1 MGIRRF
7 LFYLTLILLSPFVI
21 YAQNTPPELAV
32 KRETETDGAAVF
44 RTMNA
49 SRRDTN
55 YIKLAIKAAHI
66 YWHQRSKEGRLDSC
80 FMISNTAYQ
89 LSAQLRYTEGMNEA
103 GYMLCKIY
111 TEKHDI
117 PRAKKMFETAYGE
130 QRVRLMLAV
139 GEYYVFEF
147 ERNSPEFLEAPPLLL
162 QAIKICEEYHSD
174 RWWDE
179 CFILQGKYFFKKGE
193 FLAGKE
199 SFMKIVNKHHLAKNY
214 EQEAKGWSRL
224 GNNMPENDS
233 TFEDIIHSFE
243 MAVHSYYLADNLK
256 EAAYSLRD
264 LGIANGNH
272 NRVDSS
278 EKQLLR
284 VVSILKSIGEKITP
298 TTYYTIGDFYRFTGQ
313 YDKALYYILE
323 SLKVTKE
330 DDIVTRTN
338 INFVLGML
346 YFRIQDYP
354 NSLKHYKM
362 CFESPEF
369 RNNTM
374 KLHVANEIAYVMAAS
389 GDHRKGLAFLDDYIK
404 THPSTSVSDRQENAG
419 TYGQIYAMM
428 GNYAKAEKFYLEML
442 SLDKAAAEE
451 NGREINVSHYR
462 ITGSG
467 ANFLMGKFYA
477 ERGKYSEANQYL
489 NKSLQ
494 NPQFLDA
501 SQELETYQ
509 LLFKT
514 DSALGNYLS
523 AIKNFERHRNMYDS
537 INSVHKS
544 REINDLNLKY
554 QTEQR
559 LKDIEILRNKETKSI
574 AALQRADTIRNLII
588 AGALVLLLLAV
599 MAYYGYRNKQRS
611 NLILQS
617 QGEEI
622 DRQNKTLQTLLSQKD
637 QFLKEKEWLL
647 KEIHHRVKN
656 NLQIIMSLLNSQSAH
671 LRNSDAIE
679 AIMVSGN
686 RVRSIAL
693 IHQKLYSGDNLSSI
707 NMPEYVADLLRYMMD
722 GFDTAERKVRFIQR
736 IEGINIDVAQA
747 VPVGLIL
754 NEAITN
760 AIKYAFDESGG
771 EITVAFRSH
780 TAADTVVMSI
790 SDNGKGLPAD
800 FDFRQSGSLGMEMM
814 QGLARQLRGQF
825 NIDSNG
831 GTTISVEFRLFS
843 AVENALSTMKE
854 RNL

>member
-1 MGIRRF
+1 MGLRRF
-7 LFYLTLILLSPFVI
+7 LLYLIPALLSPFVI

-32 KRETETDGAAVF
+32 KREPETDGAAVV

-49 SRRDTN
+49 GKRDTN
-55 YIKLAIKAAHI
+55 YIKLAIKATHI
-66 YWHQRSKEGRLDSC
+66 YWHQRSQEGRLDSC
-80 FMISNTAYQ
+80 FMIANTAYQ
-89 LSAQLRYTEGMNEA
+89 LSARMKYMEGMNEA

-117 PRAKKMFETAYGE
+117 PQAKKLVEAAYGE
-130 QRVRLMLAV
+130 QRVRLMLGI
-139 GEYYVFEF
+139 GEYYVFRF
-147 ERNSPEFLEAPPLLL
+147 ERDDPEFLEAPPLLL
-162 QAIKICEEYHSD
+162 QAIKVSEEYNSG
-174 RWWDE
+174 RWRDE
-179 CFILQGKYFFKKGE
+179 CFVLQGKYFFKKGE

-199 SFMKIVNKHHLAKNY
+199 SFMKIINKHHQTKNY

-243 MAVHSYYLADNLK
+243 MAVHNYYLANNLK

-272 NRVDSS
+272 NRIDSS

-298 TTYYTIGDFYRFTGQ
+298 TTYYNIGDFYRFTGQ

-323 SLKVTKE
+323 ALKVTKE
-330 DDIVTRTN
+330 DDTGARLN
-338 INFVLGML
+338 INFVLGIL
-346 YFRIQDYP
+346 YLRIKDYP
-354 NSLKHYKM
+354 NSLKHYQM
-362 CFESPEF
+362 CFDSPDF
-369 RNNTM
+369 TNNTM
-374 KLHVANEIAYVMAAS
+374 KLHVANEIAYVMAAA
-389 GDHRKGLAFLDDYIK
+389 GDHQKGLAFLDNYIK
-404 THPSTSVSDRQENAG
+404 AHPSKSVSDRQENAS

-428 GNYAKAEKFYLEML
+428 GSYAKAEQSYLEML

-451 NGREINVSHYR
+451 NGREINATHSR

-477 ERGKYSEANQYL
+477 ERGRYSEANQYL

-494 NPQFLDA
+494 NAQFLDA
-501 SQELETYQ
+501 GQELETYQ

-514 DSALGNYLS
+514 DSALGNYVS
-523 AIKNFERHRNMYDS
+523 AIKNLERHRNMYDS

-559 LKDIEILRNKETKSI
+559 LKDIEILRNKETRSI

-736 IEGINIDVAQA
+736 VEGINIDVAQA

-760 AIKYAFDESGG
+760 AIKYAFDEDGG
-771 EITVAFRSH
+771 EITIAFSNN

-790 SDNGKGLPAD
+790 TDNGKGLPAD
-800 FDFRQSGSLGMEMM
+800 FDIRQSGSLGMEMM

-825 NIDSNG
+825 NIHSNG
-831 GTTISVEFRLFS
+831 GTTVSVEFKLFS
-843 AVENALSTMKE
+843 AIENALATMKE

>member
-1 MGIRRF
+1 M
-7 LFYLTLILLSPFVI
+7 

-32 KRETETDGAAVF
+32 KREPETDGAAFVKG
-44 RTMNA
+44 MNGA
-49 SRRDTN
+49 KRDTN
-55 YIKLAIKAAHI
+55 YIKQAIKASHI
-66 YWHQRSKEGRLDSC
+66 YWHQRAAEGKLDSC
-80 FMISNTAYQ
+80 FMYANAAYHLSGQ
-89 LSAQLRYTEGMNEA
+89 LKYTEGMNEA
-103 GYMLCKIY
+103 GYMLCKFY
-111 TEKHDI
+111 TEKKDVGQAMKLLE
-117 PRAKKMFETAYGE
+117 PAYGE
-130 QRVRLMLAV
+130 QRVRLMLGI
-139 GEYYVFEF
+139 GEYYVFKFAREDA
-147 ERNSPEFLEAPPLLL
+147 EYAKALPLIA
-162 QAIKICEEYHSD
+162 QAIKICEEYHSV
-174 RWWDE
+174 RWWQE
-179 CFILQGKYFFKKGE
+179 CLVLQGKYFFKKGE
-193 FLAGKE
+193 YQAGRE
-199 SFMKIVNKHHLAKNY
+199 SFMRIVNRNHQAKNY
-214 EQEAKGWSRL
+214 DQEAKGWSKL
-224 GNNMPENDS
+224 GNNTPENDS
-233 TFEDIIHSFE
+233 TFEDIRHSFE
-243 MAVHSYYLADNLK
+243 MAVHYYYLANNLK

-264 LGIANGNH
+264 LGIVNGNH
-272 NRVDSS
+272 NQIDSS

-284 VVSILKSIGEKITP
+284 VVTILKSIGEKITP
-298 TTYYTIGDFYRFTGQ
+298 TTYSNIGDFYRFTGQ

-323 SLKVTKE
+323 ALKVTKE
-330 DDIVTRTN
+330 EDIIARAN
-338 INFVLGML
+338 INFILGIL
-346 YFRIQDYP
+346 YMRIQDYS
-354 NSLKHYKM
+354 NSLKHFQM
-362 CFESPEF
+362 CFDNLDF
-369 RNNTM
+369 RNSTM
-374 KLHVANEIAYVMAAS
+374 KLHVANEIAYVMVIS
-389 GDHRKGLAFLDDYIK
+389 GDQQKGLAFLDDYIK
-404 THPSTSVSDRQENAG
+404 AHPSSSISDRQENAS

-428 GNYAKAEKFYLEML
+428 GNYEKAEKAYLEML
-442 SLDKAAAEE
+442 SLDKAAGEE
-451 NGREINVSHYR
+451 NGRNIVVSHNR

-467 ANFLMGKFYA
+467 ANFLMGKFYV
-477 ERGKYSEANQYL
+477 ERGRYSEANLYL

-494 NPQFLDA
+494 NAQFLDA

-509 LLFKT
+509 LLFKS
-514 DSALGNYLS
+514 DSAMGNYLS

-544 REINDLNLKY
+544 REMNDLNLKY

-559 LKDIEILRNKETKSI
+559 LKDIEILRNKETRSV
-574 AALQRADTIRNLII
+574 AALQRANTIRNVII
-588 AGALVLLLLAV
+588 TGALFLLLLAV
-599 MAYYGYRNKQRS
+599 WAYYGYRSKQRS
-611 NLILQS
+611 NLKLQL

-722 GFDTAERKVRFIQR
+722 GFDTAERKVRFIQM

-760 AIKYAFDESGG
+760 AIKYAFDENGG

-780 TAADTVVMSI
+780 TEADTVVMSI

-800 FDFRQSGSLGMEMM
+800 FDVRQSGSLGMEMM

-825 NIDSNG
+825 NIHSNG
-831 GTTISVEFRLFS
+831 GTTVSVEFKLFS
-843 AVENALSTMKE
+843 AIENALATMKE